1 MGNIEKISKIK
12 RETLS
17 SEHYFQSLLEQAYM
31 SGMLSDIQ
39 LEKIQFD
46 CLSLLAK
53 KTREYNSGDS
63 SSIRVEAAQDLL
75 ASIMFTIGVWLKT
88 CTNLDDAV
96 ATVQKDGMD
105 TLYQNGRER
114 IDRLIKSAKMLHSSI
129 TGNLVKTGNV
139 FYRSTIV
146 DGIKGFFKLYY
157 PEFAAHEIHITADYP
172 VQHPME
178 RLLGIEFIQ
187 KYLECINY
195 ENLFCAQ
202 FFAEDVHHLLCGYD
216 EHYEQ
221 LLFNI
226 YEPVLSAAIGCILS
240 GRDARRLEMAPA
252 SINILSDL
260 FRRKTRTEIEGI
272 LMEATGQLS
281 ELLELSEPVKRYL
294 SGSLPQIA
302 AAIENAVLLQ
312 ILDRVFILPKYPENN
327 PKLIVS
333 FGEKMDDEKYRK
345 VLEEIMQCRY
355 LADKKALIKSEIHSL
370 ADLDD
375 ILLDAELC
383 EEETLG
389 ILSELSPAEI
399 AALVKKHPLPSA
411 IDRYG
416 LRESQIAL
424 CECLQKFLAA
434 LPAKQQ
440 DLMKQAVAMLDNTN
454 DTGDE
459 L

>member
-1 MGNIEKISKIK
+1 
-12 RETLS
+12 
-17 SEHYFQSLLEQAYM
+17 M

-53 KTREYNSGDS
+53 KTERYNSGDS
-63 SSIRVEAAQDLL
+63 SSIRVEAAQHLL

-88 CTNLDDAV
+88 YPIPDDAV

-105 TLYQNGRER
+105 ALYQNGRER
-114 IDRLIKSAKMLHSSI
+114 IDRLIKSTKMLHSSI
-129 TGNLVKTGNV
+129 IGNLVQTENV

-157 PEFAAHEIHITADYP
+157 PEFAAQEIHITADYP
-172 VQHPME
+172 VHNPME

-187 KYLECINY
+187 KYLECIYY

-202 FFAEDVHHLLCGYD
+202 FSAEDVHHLLCGYD

-226 YEPVLSAAIGCILS
+226 YGPVLSAAIGCILS
-240 GRDARRLEMAPA
+240 GRDVHRLEMAPS
-252 SINILSDL
+252 SIKNLSDL
-260 FRRKTRTEIEGI
+260 FRGKTRTEIEGI
-272 LMEATGQLS
+272 LMEAAGQLS
-281 ELLELSEPVKRYL
+281 ELLELSESLKRYL

-302 AAIENAVLLQ
+302 AAIENAVLLKT
-312 ILDRVFILPKYPENN
+312 LNRVFILPKYPENN

-370 ADLDD
+370 VDLED
-375 ILLDAELC
+375 ILLDAELY

-399 AALVKKHPLPSA
+399 AALVKKHPLPSVL
-411 IDRYG
+411 DRYG

-440 DLMKQAVAMLDNTN
+440 DLMKQVVAMLYST
-454 DTGDE
+454 E
-459 L
+459 V

>member
-1 MGNIEKISKIK
+1 MGDVEKISRIK

-39 LEKIQFD
+39 LEKIQFN

-53 KTREYNSGDS
+53 QTERYNSGDS
-63 SSIRVEAAQDLL
+63 TSIRVEVAQNLL

-88 CTNLDDAV
+88 YPTPDEAV
-96 ATVQKDGMD
+96 AAVQKDDMYV
-105 TLYQNGRER
+105 LYQNGRER
-114 IDRLIKSAKMLHSSI
+114 VDRLIKSTKMLHSSI
-129 TGNLVKTGNV
+129 IGNLVQTENV

-146 DGIKGFFKLYY
+146 DGINGFFKLYY
-157 PEFAAHEIHITADYP
+157 PEFAAQEIHITADYP
-172 VQHPME
+172 VHHLME

-187 KYLECINY
+187 KYLESIYY

-202 FFAEDVHHLLCGYD
+202 FSAEDVHHLLCGYD

-226 YEPVLSAAIGCILS
+226 YEPVLSAAIGCIIT
-240 GRDARRLEMAPA
+240 GGDVHRLEMAPS
-252 SINILSDL
+252 SIKILSDL
-260 FRRKTRTEIEGI
+260 FRGKTRTEIEEI
-272 LMEATGQLS
+272 LMEAVGQLS
-281 ELLELSEPVKRYL
+281 TLMELTEPLKRYL
-294 SGSLPQIA
+294 SGSLSQIA
-302 AAIENAVLLQ
+302 TVIENAVLLQ
-312 ILDRVFILPKYPENN
+312 TLDRVFILPKYPENN
-327 PKLIVS
+327 TKLIFS

-355 LADKKALIKSEIHSL
+355 LADKKVLIKSEIHSL
-370 ADLDD
+370 ADLED
-375 ILLDAELC
+375 ILLDAELN

-389 ILSELSPAEI
+389 ILSELNPAEI
-399 AALVKKHPLPSA
+399 AALVKKHPMPSA
-411 IDRYG
+411 LDRYG

-424 CECLQKFLAA
+424 CECLQKFLAS

-440 DLMKQAVAMLDNTN
+440 DLMKQAAAILDTI
-454 DTGDE
+454 E
-459 L
+459 V

>member
-12 RETLS
+12 KETLS
-17 SEHYFQSLLEQAYM
+17 GEHYFQSLLEQAYV

-53 KTREYNSGDS
+53 KTERYNSGDS
-63 SSIRVEAAQDLL
+63 SSIRVEAAQNLL

-88 CTNLDDAV
+88 YSSPDDAV
-96 ATVQKDGMD
+96 AAMQKDGIYA
-105 TLYQNGRER
+105 LYQNGRER
-114 IDRLIKSAKMLHSSI
+114 IDQLVKSTKMLHSSI
-129 TGNLVKTGNV
+129 IGNLVQTENV

-157 PEFAAHEIHITADYP
+157 PEFAAQEIHITADYP
-172 VQHPME
+172 VHHLME
-178 RLLGIEFIQ
+178 RLVGIEFIQ
-187 KYLECINY
+187 KYLECIYY

-202 FFAEDVHHLLCGYD
+202 FSAEDVHHLLCGYD

-226 YEPVLSAAIGCILS
+226 YELVLSVAIGCILS
-240 GRDARRLEMAPA
+240 GRDVYRLEMAPS
-252 SINILSDL
+252 SIKILSDL
-260 FRRKTRTEIEGI
+260 FYGKTRTEIEEV
-272 LMEATGQLS
+272 LMEAVGQLS
-281 ELLELSEPVKRYL
+281 ALMGLTEPLKRYL

-302 AAIENAVLLQ
+302 TAIENAVLLQ
-312 ILDRVFILPKYPENN
+312 TLDRVFILPKYPENN
-327 PKLIVS
+327 TKLTFS

-370 ADLDD
+370 ADLED
-375 ILLDAELC
+375 ILLDAEFY
-383 EEETLG
+383 EEETLS
-389 ILSELSPAEI
+389 ILSELNPVEI
-399 AALVKKHPLPSA
+399 AALVKKHPMPSA
-411 IDRYG
+411 LDRYG

-424 CECLQKFLAA
+424 CECLQKFIAA

-440 DLMKQAVAMLDNTN
+440 DLMKQAVAMLDSI
-454 DTGDE
+454 E
-459 L
+459 V

>member
-1 MGNIEKISKIK
+1 MGNIEKISKVK
-12 RETLS
+12 GETLS

-53 KTREYNSGDS
+53 QTERYNNGDS
-63 SSIRVEAAQDLL
+63 SSIRVEAAQNLL
-75 ASIMFTIGVWLKT
+75 DSIMFTIGVWLKT
-88 CTNLDDAV
+88 YHNPDEAV
-96 ATVQKDGMD
+96 ATVQKDGMYA
-105 TLYQNGRER
+105 LYQNGRER
-114 IDRLIKSAKMLHSSI
+114 IDRLIKSTKILHSSI
-129 TGNLVKTGNV
+129 VGNLVQTENV

-157 PEFAAHEIHITADYP
+157 PEFAAQEIHITADYL
-172 VQHPME
+172 VHHPME

-187 KYLECINY
+187 KYLECIYY

-202 FFAEDVHHLLCGYD
+202 FSAEDVHHLLCGYD

-240 GRDARRLEMAPA
+240 SRDVHRLEMAPS
-252 SINILSDL
+252 SIKILCDL
-260 FRRKTRTEIEGI
+260 FCGKTRTEILKI
-272 LMEATGQLS
+272 LMEAVGQLS
-281 ELLELSEPVKRYL
+281 ELMDLTEPLKRYL

-312 ILDRVFILPKYPENN
+312 TLDRVFILPKYPENN

-370 ADLDD
+370 ADLED
-375 ILLDAELC
+375 ILLDAELYK
-383 EEETLG
+383 EETLD

-411 IDRYG
+411 LDRYG
-416 LRESQIAL
+416 LRESQITL
-424 CECLQKFLAA
+424 CECLQKYLAA

-440 DLMKQAVAMLDNTN
+440 DLMKQAVAMLDST
-454 DTGDE
+454 E
-459 L
+459 V

>member
-1 MGNIEKISKIK
+1 MRNIEKISKIK
-12 RETLS
+12 GETLS

-53 KTREYNSGDS
+53 QTERYNNGDS
-63 SSIRVEAAQDLL
+63 SSIRVEAAQNLL
-75 ASIMFTIGVWLKT
+75 ASIMFTVGVWLKT
-88 CTNLDDAV
+88 YPNPDEAV
-96 ATVQKDGMD
+96 VTVQKDGMYA
-105 TLYQNGRER
+105 LYQNGRER
-114 IDRLIKSAKMLHSSI
+114 VDRLIKSTKILHSSI
-129 TGNLVKTGNV
+129 VGNLVRTQNV

-157 PEFAAHEIHITADYP
+157 PEFAAQEIHITADYP
-172 VQHPME
+172 VHHPME

-187 KYLECINY
+187 KYLECIYY

-202 FFAEDVHHLLCGYD
+202 FSAVDVHHLLCGYD

-240 GRDARRLEMAPA
+240 SRDVHRLEMAPS
-252 SINILSDL
+252 SIIILSDL
-260 FRRKTRTEIEGI
+260 FCGKTRTEILEI
-272 LMEATGQLS
+272 LMEAIGQLS
-281 ELLELSEPVKRYL
+281 ELMELTEPLKRYL
-294 SGSLPQIA
+294 NGSLPQIA
-302 AAIENAVLLQ
+302 ATIENAVLLQ
-312 ILDRVFILPKYPENN
+312 TLDRVFILPKYPENN

-355 LADKKALIKSEIHSL
+355 PADKKALIKSEIHSL
-370 ADLDD
+370 ADLED
-375 ILLDAELC
+375 ILLDAELY
-383 EEETLG
+383 EEEILS

-411 IDRYG
+411 LDRHG
-416 LRESQIAL
+416 LRESQITL

-434 LPAKQQ
+434 LPVKQQ
-440 DLMKQAVAMLDNTN
+440 DLMKQAVAMLDSA
-454 DTGDE
+454 E
-459 L
+459 V